1 MQPRVPSEGL
11 GISKKPEIGPARR
24 VAPERVRLGRPTDGM
39 FDTQKEMGGAGSS
52 SKSWKNSEEEEYN
65 WDDYNSNNNNNNV
78 IINNIKRED
87 GSAGKV
93 KLANLQRVKIS
104 RPDNAPSIN
113 NSYKNDSLAP
123 RLNKKGVH
131 DPRLLSSKVCTS
143 LSLSPSPHPS
153 AYAHKHR
160 LMCN

>member
-1 MQPRVPSEGL
+1 MQSRVPSEVL
-11 GISKKPEIGPARR
+11 GMSKKPEMGPARR

-39 FDTQKEMGGAGSS
+39 FDTQKEMGGAEPS

-65 WDDYNSNNNNNNV
+65 WDGYNVDNSV

-87 GSAGKV
+87 GSAGKG
-93 KLANLQRVKIS
+93 KLVNLQRAKLS

-131 DPRLLSSKVCTS
+131 DPRLLSSKVFTPPPQHTHPSTS
-143 LSLSPSPHPS
+143 ISPHT
-153 AYAHKHR
+153 
-160 LMCN
+160 